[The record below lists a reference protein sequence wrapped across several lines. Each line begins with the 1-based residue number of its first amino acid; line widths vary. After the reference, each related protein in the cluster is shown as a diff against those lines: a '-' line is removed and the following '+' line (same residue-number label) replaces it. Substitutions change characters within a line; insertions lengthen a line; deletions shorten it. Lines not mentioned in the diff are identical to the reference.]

1 MRIKKLSITLL
12 MILCLTIALCACG
25 KTESNTNNT
34 TKPAQTPKYS
44 IGVSM
49 SYENEFYRQLLQ
61 GFNDAISDNFTD
73 NNVTVNTLVA
83 DNINSTSD
91 TIADNFIAGNTSLI
105 FTIGEG
111 ALVSTHNKTGD
122 IPIVASGVMDYQ
134 RVLNITSDKEWDKTT
149 KMNITGVSSAPNISD
164 VLSMMIEATPNIE
177 SVGILYCPNDL
188 DSAYQNHILE
198 QHLDEA
204 GIKWKEYEFYSA
216 DISNFAASEII
227 SYACD
232 ESSVL
237 FIPAESSLISKMDII
252 KQEAL
257 SHNTPTIGG
266 DEYIGADTLVSMYH
280 DPYDAGYQ
288 AGKMA
293 YEILVTNKKPG
304 NMAII
309 DNSYTAEQKLY
320 SGDISNAL
328 GYTFPKSFRER
339 NDFLST
345 YKIGSKTERDNQIK
359 K

>member
-1 MRIKKLSITLL
+1 MQFEIRIIYSRKERGYSMQIKKISITLL
-12 MILCLTIALCACG
+12 MMLCLTLTLSACG
-25 KTESNTNNT
+25 NTEPNTNNT
-34 TKPAQTPKYS
+34 TKPAGVPKYS

-83 DNINSTSD
+83 DSINSTSD
-91 TIADNFIAGNTSLI
+91 TIADNFIASNTSLI

-134 RVLNITSDKEWDKTT
+134 RLLNITSDKEWDKTT
-149 KMNITGVSSAPNISD
+149 MMNITGVSSAPNISD

-198 QHLDEA
+198 QYLDEA

-216 DISNFAASEII
+216 DISNFATSEII
-227 SYACD
+227 SYACA

-237 FIPAESSLISKMDII
+237 FIPAESMPSPLRV
-252 KQEAL
+252 
-257 SHNTPTIGG
+257 GR
-266 DEYIGADTLVSMYH
+266 
-280 DPYDAGYQ
+280 
-288 AGKMA
+288 MA
-293 YEILVTNKKPG
+293 TWRPASSCPRAKVHGLP
-304 NMAII
+304 
-309 DNSYTAEQKLY
+309 
-320 SGDISNAL
+320 SG
-328 GYTFPKSFRER
+328 
-339 NDFLST
+339 
-345 YKIGSKTERDNQIK
+345 
-359 K
+359 